1 MILTG
6 DALVVYVE
14 TAAAGVFVVVND
26 LHQISVQTT
35 RERSRYAVF
44 QAPPHVLLASAV
56 RALSLQGYLNP
67 GDPGQERLRL
77 MEDTETPVKIRVL
90 PDGTNGV
97 ELTVLIH
104 SKSYESSAE
113 EATLQP
119 ISYDA
124 EATTSPVG
132 IGTGIL
138 I

>member
-44 QAPPHVLLASAV
+44 QAPPHV
-56 RALSLQGYLNP
+56 
-67 GDPGQERLRL
+67 
-77 MEDTETPVKIRVL
+77 EDTETPVKIRVL